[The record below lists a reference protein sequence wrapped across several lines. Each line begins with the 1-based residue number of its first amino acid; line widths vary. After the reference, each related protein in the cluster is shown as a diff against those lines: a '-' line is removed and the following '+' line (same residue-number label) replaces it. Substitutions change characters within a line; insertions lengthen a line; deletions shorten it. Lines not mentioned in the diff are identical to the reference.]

1 MFGQILQKFA
11 EKSPATVMVRALLE
25 QLLNPEKLDQ
35 WFEVTRQTQYTR
47 DILFSSL
54 VGLML
59 QIVCKTQASVHAA
72 YRHANIAASI
82 IAVYGKLQGVELTT
96 SQALVRY
103 IAREAQVLI
112 ETMNGGRA
120 PLLPGYRLKYLDGN
134 CVWCQLSWPVSDNY
148 LGRRAPLFFRGRV
161 SYILVWEGHGGRRWG
176 RCRGFADTR
185 GGDNDPPA
193 PAHPEGVSGRTSPLW
208 PLETGAVVVAGAG
221 VVVAGG
227 VRPPTWPRASL
238 RR

>member
-72 YRHANIAASI
+72 YRQATTQSNNHANDDQDLIF
-82 IAVYGKLQGVELTT
+82 AVLLLFSDSSFFHSHGVF
-96 SQALVRY
+96 
-103 IAREAQVLI
+103 
-112 ETMNGGRA
+112 
-120 PLLPGYRLKYLDGN
+120 
-134 CVWCQLSWPVSDNY
+134 LSPDK
-148 LGRRAPLFFRGRV
+148 
-161 SYILVWEGHGGRRWG
+161 
-176 RCRGFADTR
+176 
-185 GGDNDPPA
+185 
-193 PAHPEGVSGRTSPLW
+193 
-208 PLETGAVVVAGAG
+208 
-221 VVVAGG
+221 
-227 VRPPTWPRASL
+227 SL
-238 RR
+238 S